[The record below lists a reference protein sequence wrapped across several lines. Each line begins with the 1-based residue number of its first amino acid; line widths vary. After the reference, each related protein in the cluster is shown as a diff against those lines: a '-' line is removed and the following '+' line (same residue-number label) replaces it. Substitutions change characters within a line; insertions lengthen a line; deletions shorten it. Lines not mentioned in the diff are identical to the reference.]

1 MNMRYFLILVLFLFS
16 GLSFTQVSIFEIQ
29 YTINPGSGTY
39 PSPLEGQ
46 NVTVGGIVSANNYN
60 NGNYFISSSNGGA
73 WQGIFIYDYSYTPE
87 IGDSI
92 IISGEVFEYNG
103 FTEIKNLTSFEI
115 LSNSNPL
122 PISEQ
127 LSTYELSSEEAYES
141 VYVEINDVY
150 VTQTFDTYD
159 EWHVDDGSGS
169 GIIADAIF
177 RLKDTGFLLFS
188 GYPFSSIK
196 GTVSYSYG
204 KYMLHP
210 RSIEDIISAPGAYI
224 FSVNND
230 TIYEN
235 AEFDYS
241 VWISFLGP
249 SDVDSYELVLL
260 YDPAIIEYTYFSQNG
275 NLSSNGIVND
285 LSVPGEIHLVFDGN
299 FSFSGIEEM
308 ITLKFIPLLA
318 GSSSMDFSF
327 GEINENPVQYFGNG
341 QIDVNIVNTEPLGD
355 TLTIIQK
362 PILNIPEIVVPGES
376 FEIICTAPSITSNWQ
391 AQLLHNDYLIELPI
405 TGSIYYPDLERWYLT
420 ATAPNPDIYEL
431 FDLKVTASG
440 IIDDITRDAVHI
452 IPQEKDSYYFVH
464 ITDTHLP
471 THYYYTDPQA
481 ETDTSEM
488 VDLREVIND
497 INLINPE
504 FVLLTGDLINEGELE
519 GFENRRYYSM
529 AQRILTEFDVPVYLV
544 SGNHDIGGWP
554 ETPVPDGSARHNWWR
569 FFGWKWLQNPPVSD
583 PYYTQNY
590 SFDYGNTHYV
600 GMEAYINYDDYMS
613 DVYGNTSFTSF
624 QLDWLDNDLL
634 NAPPNSNKVLFY
646 HMDFANQ
653 INLSEMETDMALYGH
668 IHNNS
673 GNIIEQPYNLATDN
687 VCDGNRAYRIIRVN
701 NGVFEPFSTSNAGG
715 SGENLRIE
723 FFPANNGST
732 DSVVAQITNNQNID
746 FDHARIKFVMPKGN
760 ISYSVINGV
769 LEQVDNSGDCA
780 ICYVNVNIP
789 ANDIITVHIVADLIL
804 DLVVDIKALLEGPF
818 DGFEM
823 QASLNDATYLP
834 LNQPYNTLPWNYPGN
849 ESVPAI
855 PNADV
860 VDWVLVELRDAPNAV
875 SAVPSMAIKQQAAFV
890 LMDGSIVGMDGSN
903 PLSCV
908 NTSIND
914 NLFVVVYHRN
924 HLAVMSASA
933 LIHSDGVYNYN
944 FTTGANQAFENGAE
958 GQKEIASGIWG
969 MYCGDANTDGN
980 ISDADKIIWGTQ
992 AGIKGYKPSDLN
1004 MNGQV
1009 DNNDK
1014 NEIIIPNNNSQSQ
1027 VPE

>member
-1 MNMRYFLILVLFLFS
+1 MNKSYYLILVFFLFS

-29 YTINPGSGTY
+29 YTINPGNGTY

-46 NVTVGGIVSANNYN
+46 NVSVGGIVSATKYN
-60 NGNYFISSSNGGA
+60 NGNYFISSSNGGD
-73 WQGIFIYDYSYTPE
+73 WQGIFIYDYSYAPE

-92 IISGEVFEYNG
+92 IISGEVYEYNG
-103 FTEIKNLTSFEI
+103 FTEMKNLTNFEI
-115 LSNSNPL
+115 LSSSNPL
-122 PISEQ
+122 PIPEQ
-127 LSTYELSSEEAYES
+127 ISTLELSLEEAYES
-141 VYVEINDVY
+141 VLVEINDVY
-150 VTQTFDTYD
+150 VTQAYDTWD

-177 RLKDTGFLLFS
+177 RLKDTDFPLFL

-196 GTVSYSYG
+196 GTVSYSYD

-210 RSIEDIISAPGAYI
+210 GSVDDIISASGAYI
-224 FSVNND
+224 LSVNDD
-230 TIYEN
+230 TILEN
-235 AEFDYS
+235 DEFEYS
-241 VWISFLGP
+241 VWISFLGE
-249 SDVDSYELVLL
+249 SEVDSYEFVMQ
-260 YDPAIIEYTYFSQNG
+260 YDPAIIEYSDFSQDG
-275 NLSSNGIVND
+275 NLSSNGSVND
-285 LSVPGEIHLVFDGN
+285 FSIPGEVHLVFDGT

-308 ITLKFIPLLA
+308 ITLKFIPVFA

-327 GEINENPVQYFGNG
+327 GAVNGSPVQYFANG
-341 QIDVNIVNTEPLGD
+341 QIDINVSTEPLGD
-355 TLTIIQK
+355 TLTVIQK
-362 PILNIPEIVVPGES
+362 PLLNIPEIVVPGEN
-376 FEIICTAPSITSNWQ
+376 FEILCTAPSTASNWQ
-391 AQLLHNDYLIELPI
+391 AQLVHNDYSVELPI
-405 TGSIYYPDLERWYLT
+405 SGSIYYPDMQRWYLT
-420 ATAPNPDIYEL
+420 ATAPHSDFYEL

-440 IIDDITRDAVHI
+440 VIDDITRDAIHI
-452 IPQEKDSYYFVH
+452 IPQEKDSYYFIH
-464 ITDTHLP
+464 ITDPHLP
-471 THYYYTDPQA
+471 THIYYPDPQA

-504 FVLLTGDLINEGELE
+504 FVLLTGDFINEGELE
-519 GFENRRYYSM
+519 DFENRRYYSM
-529 AQRILTEFDVPVYLV
+529 AQRMLTEFDVPVYLV

-554 ETPVPDGSARHNWWR
+554 DTPVPDGSARHNWWR

-600 GMEAYINYDDYMS
+600 GMEAYINYDGYMS
-613 DVYGNTSFTSF
+613 DTYGNTSFIPS

-634 NAPPNSNKVLFY
+634 NAPPNCNKVLFY
-646 HMDFANQ
+646 HMDFAGQ
-653 INLSEMETDMALYGH
+653 INLSEMEADMALYGH

-673 GNIIEQPYNLATDN
+673 GDINGQPYNLATDN

-701 NGVFEPFSTSNAGG
+701 SGVLEPYNTSNAG
-715 SGENLRIE
+715 SNGENLQIE
-723 FFPANNGST
+723 FFPTNNGSA
-732 DSVVAQITNNQNID
+732 DSVVAQIANNQNID

-760 ISYSVINGV
+760 INYSVINGV
-769 LEQVDNSGDCA
+769 LEQVDGSGDHA
-780 ICYVNVNIP
+780 VCYVNVNIP
-789 ANDIITVHIVADLIL
+789 ANDNITVHIMADLIL

-823 QASLNDATYLP
+823 QAALNDATYLP
-834 LNQPYNTLPWNYPGN
+834 LSQPYNTAPWNYSGV

-855 PNADV
+855 PNENV

-875 SAVPSMAIKQQAAFV
+875 SAVPEMAIEHQAAFV
-890 LMDGSIVGMDGSN
+890 LNDGSIVGMDGSS

-924 HLAVMSASA
+924 HLTVMSANALTHSA
-933 LIHSDGVYNYN
+933 GVYTYN
-944 FTTGANQAFENGAE
+944 FTSGANQAFENDAE
-958 GQKEIASGIWG
+958 GQKELATSLWG
-969 MYCGDANTDGN
+969 MYSGDTNADGD
-980 ISDADKIIWGTQ
+980 ISDADRIIWGTQ
-992 AGIKGYKPSDLN
+992 AGTEGYKPTDLN

-1009 DNNDK
+1009 NNNDK
-1014 NEIIIPNNNSQSQ
+1014 NEMMLPNNSVQSQ